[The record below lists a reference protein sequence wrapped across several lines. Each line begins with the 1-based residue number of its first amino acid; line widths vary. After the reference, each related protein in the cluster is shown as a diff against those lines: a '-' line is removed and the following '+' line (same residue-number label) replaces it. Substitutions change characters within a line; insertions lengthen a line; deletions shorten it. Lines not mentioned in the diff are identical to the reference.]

1 MVGEHFDFVE
11 RPTDASPGRADAGI
25 QRLFLGVQ
33 FSCCRVYA
41 RVYINHDGTQYVGHC
56 PRCARRV
63 TFKVGPGGTDERFFT
78 AY

>member
-1 MVGEHFDFVE
+1 MVGENFDSIDRRAGG
-11 RPTDASPGRADAGI
+11 RPDAEGGSDVRP
-25 QRLFLGVQ
+25 FLGVQ

-41 RVYINHDGTQYVGHC
+41 RVYINRDGSQYVGHC